1 MMMNAAL
8 ENLATVRRQ
17 LEAVGAAA
25 AKDLKSIENKEAE
38 LTQEHRER
46 IDEYRL
52 AKENLRRARE
62 AHDELEESG
71 HVLDEE
77 LNTVTEELRCV
88 QQRIDDKV
96 RGTTD
101 SQVKETRTDY
111 SMHCCDPW
119 LTLLASRTVPCGH
132 PRRHPAPQG
141 GESTTVRQDRRAGS
155 RTHMCEDAWHRKV
168 KPRGGVQRR
177 RRKHLQR

>member
-17 LEAVGAAA
+17 LETVGAAA

-77 LNTVTEELRCV
+77 LNTVTEEL
-88 QQRIDDKV
+88 
-96 RGTTD
+96 
-101 SQVKETRTDY
+101 
-111 SMHCCDPW
+111 
-119 LTLLASRTVPCGH
+119 LPCGH

-155 RTHMCEDAWHRKV
+155 RTHMCEDARHRKV